1 MKSIERQLDFFYKN
15 LINNHEALEYLK
27 KRQLNP
33 KIIKNFGLGYSLNSW
48 DNLYKYLANKGYKE
62 EEIEKNRIDC

>member
-27 KRQLNP
+27 KRQLTLKLL
-33 KIIKNFGLGYSLNSW
+33 KILG
-48 DNLYKYLANKGYKE
+48 
-62 EEIEKNRIDC
+62 